1 MANNSHTLF
10 YLGAGASV
18 PVLPVTS
25 DILKE
30 ANNFINHIED
40 YKKKLP
46 NRPGITK
53 PELGLLSNS
62 LDDLLK
68 DIRFLKA
75 ACEKH
80 ISIDTAAKK
89 YLSQERTF
97 EYEKIKQSL
106 TDLFS
111 FVQFTKS
118 VSTRYDA
125 FIAALYDHR
134 RSKLPEQVKVVSWN
148 YDFQFELA
156 FSEYY
161 NRYTYQH
168 VADALNLTPHSN
180 RSPSINSFFLYKMN
194 GSATYFDNLN
204 NEEFAPL
211 FSKLNTDRTIESVIE
226 GIVHYRSRFYKNNIR
241 FAFESDLNFETL
253 NQLRSSI
260 YNCVNLVIIG
270 YSFPFFNREYDNFLL
285 ADTIFD
291 NIYIQ
296 CPDKSFADIS
306 SVVDSFIQH
315 RKPIQPINADDT
327 SPFFIPRNL

>member
-25 DILKE
+25 DILIE
-30 ANNFINHIED
+30 ANNFINHIEA
-40 YKKKLP
+40 YKKKQP

-53 PELGLLSNS
+53 PELGLLFNS
-62 LDDLLK
+62 IDNLLK
-68 DIRFLKA
+68 DIHFFKA

-89 YLSQERTF
+89 YLSQERII
-97 EYEKIKQSL
+97 EYDTIKQSL

-111 FVQFTKS
+111 FIQFTKP

-134 RSKLPEQVKVVSWN
+134 KSKLPEQVKIVSWN

-156 FSEYY
+156 FSEYF
-161 NRYTYQH
+161 NRYIYQH
-168 VADALNLTPHSN
+168 VAEGLNLTPHPQ

-194 GSATYFDNLN
+194 GSATYIDKLN

-211 FSKLNTDRTIESVIE
+211 FPKLNTDRTIESVIE
-226 GIVHYRSRFYKNNIR
+226 GIIHYRSNLYKNNIR
-241 FAFESDLNFETL
+241 FAFESNLDFEVL
-253 NQLRSSI
+253 SQLRSSI
-260 YNCVNLVIIG
+260 SNCVNLVVIG
-270 YSFPFFNREYDNFLL
+270 YSFPFFNRDYDNFVF
-285 ADTIFD
+285 AQSNFE
-291 NIYIQ
+291 NIYVQ
-296 CPDKSFADIS
+296 CPQESFADIS
-306 SVVDSFIQH
+306 SVMESFIQH
-315 RKPIQPINADDT
+315 KKPIQHIHANEN